1 MVARFWIALVL
12 FHATMAVVSL
22 TIARRWT
29 RRLATS
35 AQAFPWLGAVV
46 GDALLWGAAAL
57 PAAVAAAVIAWDDFA
72 GVRLLSQALFGELVA
87 LTAWLAWRL
96 WRGGIRTGAALVSL
110 ACAALLAIYADAYHR
125 EPTDLQVRRYA
136 VDLTG
141 GRAVHGRFRI
151 LQLSD
156 IQADQIG
163 PYEER
168 AIRTAAAQQ
177 ADLVVM
183 TGDYVQP
190 RLQPHLDA
198 ARRRTTSD
206 LNRLLKNVRFDAPL
220 GVVAVRGDVD
230 ADWPRVFD
238 GTAVTP
244 ISGEILDRRLPD
256 GRRLSL
262 VGLTPRMS
270 HGRDTAGLL
279 ALVRQAPTDGLR
291 VVIGHGPDFVQA
303 LAGVVPVDLAL
314 AGHTHGGQVVLPWL
328 GAPYTKTHMPSRYAS
343 GLHDYAGV
351 PIHVSAGIGMERG
364 NAPQLRFL
372 CPPEISLLEVTY

>member
-1 MVARFWIALVL
+1 MVARFWIAAVL

-22 TIARRWT
+22 SIARRWT
-29 RRLATS
+29 RRLAARAEGFS
-35 AQAFPWLGAVV
+35 WPRALV
-46 GDALLWGAAAL
+46 GDALFWGACAL
-57 PAAVAAAVIAWDDFA
+57 SAAVAAAVIAWDDFA
-72 GVRLLSQALFGELVA
+72 GVRVLSQALFGELVL
-87 LTAWLAWRL
+87 LTAWLGWRL
-96 WRGGIRTGAALVSL
+96 WRGSIRSGAALVSL
-110 ACAALLAIYADAYHR
+110 ACALLLAAYADAYHR
-125 EPTDLQVRRYA
+125 EPTDLQIRRYA

-141 GRAVHGRFRI
+141 GRAAHGRFRI

-156 IQADQIG
+156 IQADHIG
-163 PYEER
+163 PYEEH

-177 ADLVVM
+177 ADLVVL

-230 ADWPRVFD
+230 ADWPRVFE

-256 GRRLSL
+256 GRRLTL

-270 HGRDTAGLL
+270 HGRDPAGLIS
-279 ALVRQAPTDGLR
+279 LVRQAPSDGLR
-291 VVIGHGPDFVQA
+291 VVIGHGPDFVRL

-328 GAPYTKTHMPSRYAS
+328 GAPYTKTQMPSLYAS
-343 GLHDYAGV
+343 GLHDYSGV

-364 NAPQLRFL
+364 TAPQLRFL

>member
-1 MVARFWIALVL
+1 MFVRFWIAAVL
-12 FHATMAVVSL
+12 FHAAMAIVCL
-22 TIARRWT
+22 TIARRWN
-29 RRLATS
+29 RRLVAS
-35 AQAFPWLGAVV
+35 AEASPWLAAVA
-46 GDALLWGAAAL
+46 GDALLWGAVALSAAI
-57 PAAVAAAVIAWDDFA
+57 AAAVIAWDDFA
-72 GVRLLSQALFGELVA
+72 AVRLLSQALFGELVA

-96 WRGGIRTGAALVSL
+96 WRGRLRSGAALVSL
-110 ACAALLAIYADAYHR
+110 ACAVLLASYAEAYHR
-125 EPTDLQVRRYA
+125 EPTDLHVRCYA

-156 IQADQIG
+156 IQADRIG

-168 AIRTAAAQQ
+168 AIRTAAAEK
-177 ADLVVM
+177 ADLVVL

-206 LNRLLKNVRFDAPL
+206 LNRLLKSVRFEAPL

-230 ADWPRVFD
+230 LDWPRVFD
-238 GTAVTP
+238 GTAVAP
-244 ISGEILDRRLPD
+244 ISGEILERRLPD

-270 HGRDTAGLL
+270 HGRDAAGLL
-279 ALVRQAPTDGLR
+279 ALVRQAPADGLR
-291 VVIGHGPDFVQA
+291 VVIGHGPDFVQV
-303 LAGVVPVDLAL
+303 LAGAVPVDLAL

-328 GAPYTKTHMPSRYAS
+328 GAPYTKTRLPSLYAA
-343 GLHDYAGV
+343 GLHDYAGL

-364 NAPQLRFL
+364 TAPQIRFL
-372 CPPEISLLEVTY
+372 CPPEMSLLEVTY